1 MASKFEEMHVLVKMT
16 NTIQVEACLTNELRN
31 KIFVKFEKEELLHH
45 LQLAMFSIYAV
56 KEKREAE
63 MYS

>member
-1 MASKFEEMHVLVKMT
+1 MASKFEEMHVLVEMT

-31 KIFVKFEKEELLHH
+31 KIFVKFEKEELSHH

-56 KEKREAE
+56 GEKCEAE